1 MLQKGFSFCHINATI
16 RKEHLFPFIQ
26 IMGFFVLCTRKVR
39 QEEHMKAVKALWNK
53 PATQWVCKTLY
64 YFSILLGLLWL
75 YGFTDTNTS
84 TFIYNEF

>member
-1 MLQKGFSFCHINATI
+1 
-16 RKEHLFPFIQ
+16 
-26 IMGFFVLCTRKVR
+26 
-39 QEEHMKAVKALWNK
+39 MKAVKALWNK